1 MNGSIYGKL
10 EIDVM
15 QVNELHEAAE
25 VAYKYNLPALVVHH
39 GLSSEAIIAKNRV
52 GAKFKII
59 TPIDWPKGET
69 FGTTKMRGL
78 TTDALEADGFEILLT
93 PNKSVN
99 ETKNEATAI
108 TEFIRRHI
116 GPQVEIR
123 FVLGCQTKSEEEI
136 LNICQGLVGIR
147 TPTLLR
153 TDTQIKV
160 QVSKANVNEHNRHI
174 STIQSIIKAPVKV
187 SGNINNLKCATECD
201 SASRFAVNLVQAKTI
216 IKEFKSQPL
225 EVVEMLDQTD
235 PS

>member
-15 QVNELHEAAE
+15 QVNELHEAVE
-25 VAYKYNLPALVVHH
+25 TAYKYSLPALVVHH
-39 GLSSEAIIAKNRV
+39 GLSSEAIIAKNRA
-52 GAKFKII
+52 GANFKII

-69 FGTTKMRGL
+69 FGTTKLRGL

-93 PNKSVN
+93 PSKSIN

-123 FVLGCQTKSEEEI
+123 FVIGCQTKSDGEI
-136 LNICQGLVGIR
+136 DSMCQGLVGVR
-147 TPTLLR
+147 TPALIR

-160 QVSKANVNEHNRHI
+160 QVSKANVNEHNRHM
-174 STIQSIIKAPVKV
+174 SSIKSVIKAPIKV
-187 SGNINNLKCATECD
+187 SGNINNLKCVTECD
-201 SASRFAVNLVQAKTI
+201 SAFRFAVNLIQAKTI

-225 EVVEMLDQTD
+225 EVVEMLDATE
-235 PS
+235 PT